1 MGRCLA
7 GSEGSAGRS
16 CCTLG
21 SVALLGEGPLR
32 VVCKRAGLPAVDS
45 GCSGFVVAVVVVVAA
60 VVVVVVVDRT
70 LRRRRQVVEVVAG
83 WPEASPA
90 AVDQPATVVVAAG
103 RTGSWGRT
111 AGRRLRR

>member
-7 GSEGSAGRS
+7 GSAGSAGRS

-32 VVCKRAGLPAVDS
+32 VVCKRAVLPAVDS
-45 GCSGFVVAVVVVVAA
+45 GCSGSVAVVVVVAA
-60 VVVVVVVDRT
+60 VVVVVDRT

-83 WPEASPA
+83 WPGASPA

-111 AGRRLRR
+111 AGRRWQR

>member
-1 MGRCLA
+1 M
-7 GSEGSAGRS
+7 
-16 CCTLG
+16 
-21 SVALLGEGPLR
+21 
-32 VVCKRAGLPAVDS
+32 VCKRAGLPAVDS
-45 GCSGFVVAVVVVVAA
+45 GCSGSVAVVVVAA
-60 VVVVVVVDRT
+60 AVVVVVVDRT

-111 AGRRLRR
+111 VGRRLRR

>member
-1 MGRCLA
+1 M
-7 GSEGSAGRS
+7 
-16 CCTLG
+16 
-21 SVALLGEGPLR
+21 
-32 VVCKRAGLPAVDS
+32 VCKRAGLPAVDS
-45 GCSGFVVAVVVVVAA
+45 GCSGSVAVVVAVAAA
-60 VVVVVVVDRT
+60 VVVVVVDKS
-70 LRRRRQVVEVVAG
+70 LRHQHQVVEVVAG

>member
-1 MGRCLA
+1 M
-7 GSEGSAGRS
+7 
-16 CCTLG
+16 
-21 SVALLGEGPLR
+21 
-32 VVCKRAGLPAVDS
+32 VCKRAGLPAVDS
-45 GCSGFVVAVVVVVAA
+45 GCSGSVVAVVVVVAA
-60 VVVVVVVDRT
+60 VVVVVVDRT

>member
-21 SVALLGEGPLR
+21 SVALLGEGQLR
-32 VVCKRAGLPAVDS
+32 AVCKRVGLPAVDS

-60 VVVVVVVDRT
+60 VVVVVVAAVVAA
-70 LRRRRQVVEVVAG
+70 VVEIVV
-83 WPEASPA
+83 
-90 AVDQPATVVVAAG
+90 VVVVAVVVVVVIVVCEYNNIIQEPY
-103 RTGSWGRT
+103 RKPT
-111 AGRRLRR
+111 

>member
-1 MGRCLA
+1 M
-7 GSEGSAGRS
+7 
-16 CCTLG
+16 
-21 SVALLGEGPLR
+21 
-32 VVCKRAGLPAVDS
+32 VCKRAGLPAVDS
-45 GCSGFVVAVVVVVAA
+45 GCSGFVVAVVVAA
-60 VVVVVVVDRT
+60 AAVVVVVDRT

-111 AGRRLRR
+111 AGRRWQR